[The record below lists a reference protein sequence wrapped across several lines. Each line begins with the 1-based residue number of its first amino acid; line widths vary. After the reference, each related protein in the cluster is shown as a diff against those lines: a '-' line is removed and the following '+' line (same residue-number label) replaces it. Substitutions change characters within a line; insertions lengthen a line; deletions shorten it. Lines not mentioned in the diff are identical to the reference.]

1 MELPLQQPTTIFDT
15 LAQEATALNAFSDE
29 KLKQKKQEIE
39 NQYAA
44 QTAQSDID
52 SKNAQSDYTKTQNA
66 LYPQKTQSEMGY
78 QNALTRE
85 ANQKASDPLLGTSGF
100 GGEQAALSY
109 CANKLGKDSPEFKKI
124 QDDYNQKKLSEQQ
137 SSMSGLGTGGREEQ
151 FFQQLVSKDNP
162 QLKSP
167 DKIYEASNVLRMG
180 GDRLSDGTILNP
192 LSPASKASFDRIT
205 KGTTTAPL
213 ITKSVQANQADA
225 EIQAIS
231 GEAQKDIHD
240 YGDTVLGYS
249 PQQIMDSFKSDKASQ
264 QKLGRFIAG
273 QQVQYEI
280 AQNEI
285 KLANGQPGVTSTN
298 ELMNLGQQMIKA
310 KYPKLSA
317 EAREAAQKRFT
328 EILQIG
334 LKARNKVGISP
345 SDISKGGGGS
355 SSSSGV
361 TKLIRNPTTGK
372 LELA

>member
-1 MELPLQQPTTIFDT
+1 MENLPTPDMSDINEILVKDYKN
-15 LAQEATALNAFSDE
+15 LNAMSDE

-52 SKNAQSDYTKTQNA
+52 YKNAQTDYTKTQNS

-109 CANKLGKDSPEFKKI
+109 FANKRGKDSPEFKKI
-124 QDDYNQKKLSEQQ
+124 QDDYNQKKAAEQQ
-137 SSMSGLGTGGREEQ
+137 LSMNGLGTGGREEQ
-151 FFQQLVSKDNP
+151 FFEQLVAKDNP
-162 QLKSP
+162 DLKTP
-167 DKIYEASNVLRMG
+167 EEKYEASNVLRMG
-180 GDRLSDGTILNP
+180 GDRLKNGKILNQ
-192 LSPASKASFDRIT
+192 LSPASKESYNRLI
-205 KGTTTAPL
+205 KGGSTSPL
-213 ITKSVQANQADA
+213 ITKAIQANQADA

-345 SDISKGGGGS
+345 SDISKGGGGNS
-355 SSSSGV
+355 SSAGKV
-361 TKLIRNPTTGK
+361 RTYNLETGSF
-372 LELA
+372 E

>member
-52 SKNAQSDYTKTQNA
+52 YKNAQSDYTKTQNA

-109 CANKLGKDSPEFKKI
+109 FANKLGKDSPEFKKI